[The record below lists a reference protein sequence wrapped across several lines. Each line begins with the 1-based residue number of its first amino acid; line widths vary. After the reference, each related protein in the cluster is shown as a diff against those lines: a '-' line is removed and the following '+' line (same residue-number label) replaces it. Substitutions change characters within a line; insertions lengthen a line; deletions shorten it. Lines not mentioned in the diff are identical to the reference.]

1 MEIKGLFSRCIVEA
15 RDKQRITIDTLQLAL
30 IYLLSSSNYGIS
42 RAMSTLALPDTVA
55 SKTFRS
61 SARLPFIIFYPT
73 FYSSWYPVKFGFG
86 LMPDKGIKKITEK
99 HRYSKER
106 AAYAGKFL
114 KLPLETCTCLFD
126 SSLNSFESVELGNEN
141 RFIEISM

>member
-15 RDKQRITIDTLQLAL
+15 RDKQRVTIDTLQLGP

-61 SARLPFIIFYPT
+61 FARLPFIIFYPT
-73 FYSSWYPVKFGFG
+73 FYSSWYPVKFGFD
-86 LMPDKGIKKITEK
+86 LMPGKGIKRITEK

-106 AAYAGKFL
+106 ATYAGEIS
-114 KLPLETCTCLFD
+114 KLPLETCTRLFD
-126 SSLNSFESVELGNEN
+126 SSLNSFESVESGNGN
-141 RFIEISM
+141 RFIEVPI